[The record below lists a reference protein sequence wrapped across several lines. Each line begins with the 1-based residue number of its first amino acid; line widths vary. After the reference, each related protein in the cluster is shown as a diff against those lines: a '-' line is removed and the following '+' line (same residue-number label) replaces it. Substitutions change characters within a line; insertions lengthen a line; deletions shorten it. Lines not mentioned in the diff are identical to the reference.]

1 MTQSPPLDASPVSDD
16 EPGRTQET
24 EPRLAEDVYRRVRS
38 DVVHGAFRPN
48 ERLVEADLARRL
60 GASRTPVR
68 ESLQRLEQEGL
79 VDSTRHGWV
88 VHDHTIAEIE
98 EIYEVRLALEGYAA
112 RLAATRA
119 TGDEVQAL
127 LDQFARDG
135 GFSEV
140 TSFADASKQNTAFHD
155 AVTRAAGNSRLHELI
170 QRSRNYA
177 FNEKLGR
184 LYTRAEL
191 RTSGEGHQRMLV
203 AIRDRDPEA
212 AEKIAREHVE
222 QAFAI
227 IQERLG

>member
-1 MTQSPPLDASPVSDD
+1 MTQSPLGLRPTRDPQS
-16 EPGRTQET
+16 GRTAES
-24 EPRLAEDVYRRVRS
+24 EPRLAEDVYRRVRA
-38 DVVHGAFRPN
+38 DVVHGALRPN

-60 GASRTPVR
+60 GASRTPIR

-119 TGDEVQAL
+119 TAEEVQQL
-127 LDQFARDG
+127 LDRFAQDG
-135 GFSEV
+135 GFSDV
-140 TSFADASKQNTAFHD
+140 VSFAEASTQNTAFHD
-155 AVTRAAGNSRLHELI
+155 AVTRAAGNERLHELI
-170 QRSRNYA
+170 QHSRNYA

-184 LYTRAEL
+184 LYTRDEL
-191 RTSGEGHQRMLV
+191 RASGEGHQRMLA
-203 AIRDRDPEA
+203 AIRERDADA
-212 AEKIAREHVE
+212 AEEIAREHVE